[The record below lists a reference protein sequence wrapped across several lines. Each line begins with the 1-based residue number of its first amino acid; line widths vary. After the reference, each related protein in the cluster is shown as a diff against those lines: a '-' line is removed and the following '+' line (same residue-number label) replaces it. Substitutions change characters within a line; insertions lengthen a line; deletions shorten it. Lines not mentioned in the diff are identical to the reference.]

1 MNMWRVL
8 RRHMKVFRRIWW
20 TNTMFN
26 FIEPLL
32 YMTAMGFGLGIY
44 VTDIGGISYAQF
56 IAPGFVASSGM
67 WASTFECTYGTF
79 VRLQYEKTL
88 HAMLAG
94 PLTVRDVIWGEV
106 LYATVKSFFYGAVIL
121 AVIALL
127 GMVQS
132 WWSLLILPFLV
143 LPGMV
148 FALLAL
154 SYTGFIRNIDHI
166 NYYITLFSTPVYL
179 FSGIFFPLDTLP
191 FWGQAAA
198 WFNPLYHS
206 VEVCRALVL
215 GQPSLNLLPHMGVLA
230 IWIALLSLLP
240 VKLMRKRLIS

>member
-1 MNMWRVL
+1 MGMWRVL
-8 RRHMKVFRRIWW
+8 KRHLLVFRRIWW

-32 YMTAMGFGLGIY
+32 YMSAMGFGLGVY
-44 VTDIGGISYAQF
+44 VTDIDGVSYAQF

-94 PLTVRDVIWGEV
+94 PLTVRDIVWGEV
-106 LYATVKSFFYGAVIL
+106 LYATVKSFFYGTVIL

-132 WWSLLILPFLV
+132 WWSLAILPFLL

-154 SYTGFIRNIDHI
+154 SYTGFIQNIDHI

-191 FWGQAAA
+191 QWAQIAA
-198 WFNPLYHS
+198 WLNPLYHS

-215 GQPSLNLLPHMGVLA
+215 GKLSVALLPHVG
-230 IWIALLSLLP
+230 ALLVCILVLSWLP
-240 VKLMRKRLIS
+240 VRLMRKRLIS